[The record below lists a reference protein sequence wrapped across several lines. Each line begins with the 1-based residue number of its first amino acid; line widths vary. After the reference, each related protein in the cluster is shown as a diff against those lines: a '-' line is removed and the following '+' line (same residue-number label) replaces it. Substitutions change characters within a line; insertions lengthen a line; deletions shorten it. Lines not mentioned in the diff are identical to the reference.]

1 MVNFK
6 SKMKNKIKIP
16 YWRNLDLKIIFLKQ
30 QHTLQK
36 YKYKKFYFK
45 SGIYSN
51 NISSN
56 ELFTGNSDI
65 VHDIVCVQYNV

>member
-1 MVNFK
+1 MTEQ
-6 SKMKNKIKIP
+6 SL
-16 YWRNLDLKIIFLKQ
+16 YQYRNLDLKIIFLKQ
-30 QHTLQK
+30 QQHKLQK

-65 VHDIVCVQYNV
+65 VHNIVCVQYNV